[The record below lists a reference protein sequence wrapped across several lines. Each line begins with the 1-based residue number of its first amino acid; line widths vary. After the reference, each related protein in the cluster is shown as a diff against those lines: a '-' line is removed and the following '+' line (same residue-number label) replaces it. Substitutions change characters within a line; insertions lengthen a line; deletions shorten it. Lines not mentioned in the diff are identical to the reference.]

1 MMIQSALLRALCGAT
16 LATALISAPAFAG
29 GDKEKHDQHGAAQAK
44 PASVQ
49 GTVKAVSP
57 SSLTLE
63 KNDGTAVKVELDK
76 ETTYEN
82 AGKTGAVSELRA
94 GMIVS
99 IRGEQQKDGTVR
111 ADSVRYGSAQSG

>member
-1 MMIQSALLRALCGAT
+1 MVQSALIRAVCGAA
-16 LATALISAPAFAG
+16 LATALVSAPAFAG
-29 GDKEKHDQHGAAQAK
+29 GDKENHDKHGATQAAK

-63 KNDGTAVKVELDK
+63 KNDGSSVKVELDK
-76 ETTYEN
+76 QTTYEN

-111 ADSVRYGSAQSG
+111 ADTVRYGSQSG